1 VLDVRA
7 YTEEVHPEAVYQA
20 LLDRGVFALEHCD
33 VCGRAHYSPRVLC
46 PHCGSDA
53 LNWVESAGLGT
64 VYSTTTIAPRGRDPY
79 AVVLIDL
86 DDGVRLMS
94 NVVGIPPAE
103 VAIGERVRVQIEP
116 RETGAVPLFV
126 PAGASA

>member
-7 YTEEVHPEAVYQA
+7 YTEQVHPEAVYQA
-20 LLDRGVFALEHCD
+20 LLDQGVFALERCD
-33 VCGRAHYSPRVLC
+33 ACGRAHYSPRVLC

-53 LNWVESAGLGT
+53 LSWVESTGQGT
-64 VYSTTTIAPRGRDPY
+64 VYSTTTIAPRGRVPY

-94 NVVGIPPAE
+94 NVVGIPAAQ
-103 VAIGERVRVQIEP
+103 VAIGGRVRVQIES
-116 RETGAVPLFV
+116 RETGAVPLFIE
-126 PAGASA
+126 ADA